1 MNAACGPACSPPAC
15 DPKSARR
22 EHVRIAEDGKRRA
35 LAGEHREALERY
47 REALRLAVAAAEP
60 EVFFRHYLECALESL
75 ERLGAYA
82 EVLAYC
88 DRAIEHYRA
97 TPPRHELA
105 LADLAHVH
113 QRRGIILLKQRDPAG
128 AAAALSEA
136 ARLAGSARC
145 ALPLTAGV
153 LEWLN
158 RGWQVDPERLLAEQ
172 ERQRYFSVRPGAL
185 RPPPADPISPAA
197 VATATA

>member
-1 MNAACGPACSPPAC
+1 MNPACGHT
-15 DPKSARR
+15 SARR
-22 EHVRIAEDGKRRA
+22 QHVKTAEDGKRQA
-35 LAGEHREALERY
+35 LAGDHRAALERY

-82 EVLAYC
+82 EVLEYC

-105 LADLAHVH
+105 RVDLAHIH
-113 QRRGIILLKQRDPAG
+113 QRRGIVLLKQRDPTR
-128 AAAALSEA
+128 AAAALTEA
-136 ARLAGSARC
+136 ARLAGSVGC
-145 ALPLTAGV
+145 ALPLAAAV

-158 RGWQVDPERLLAEQ
+158 RGWQVDAERLLAEQ
-172 ERQRYFSVRPGAL
+172 ERHGYFSVRPGAL
-185 RPPPADPISPAA
+185 RRTLAHPPSTPAA
-197 VATATA
+197 AATAAA